1 MIGAPLGMAVCLL
14 LNDRMSICWPVQS
27 QGEPCPPVH
36 SQAHTSPCNP
46 AGPSR
51 EIAQGWKHCF
61 PPPTPDQLKVIF
73 LVQGVSLK
81 RNGKLMGHI
90 TQIAAVSLPLLPALP
105 APPWVCWGQCLNFAF
120 LKVFW
125 GTSTFLKKS
134 GSCGQKVL
142 EAIRQIKLNRVRVFN
157 VLSAL

>member
-1 MIGAPLGMAVCLL
+1 
-14 LNDRMSICWPVQS
+14 MSICWPVHS
-27 QGEPCPPVH
+27 QGGPHPPVH
-36 SQAHTSPCNP
+36 SQLHTSLCSP

-73 LVQGVSLK
+73 LVQGVSLT
-81 RNGKLMGHI
+81 RNEKLMGHI
-90 TQIAAVSLPLLPALP
+90 IRIAAASLPLLPALP
-105 APPWVCWGQCLNFAF
+105 TPPQACWGQCLNFAF

-125 GTSTFLKKS
+125 GTSMFLKKS
-134 GSCGQKVL
+134 GSHGEKVL
-142 EAIRQIKLNRVRVFN
+142 ETIRQIKLNRVRAFN